1 MGLFFFFIIYV
12 LQIYSKI
19 LISEKRLKNSS
30 KTGVESVGHTYNK
43 TGCGSMKL
51 LDGWRAKV
59 INYVVFG
66 TAKLSGVSI
75 SGIILGNAFC

>member
-1 MGLFFFFIIYV
+1 MFYKYIVKYLSVRRGLRIF
-12 LQIYSKI
+12 Q
-19 LISEKRLKNSS
+19 RQ
-30 KTGVESVGHTYNK
+30 GVESVGHTYK
-43 TGCGSMKL
+43 TTGCGSMKL

-75 SGIILGNAFC
+75 SGIILGTAFC

>member
-1 MGLFFFFIIYV
+1 M
-12 LQIYSKI
+12 
-19 LISEKRLKNSS
+19 
-30 KTGVESVGHTYNK
+30 GHTYNK

-75 SGIILGNAFC
+75 SGIILGTAFC